1 MGNTNLKASDLDPD
15 NFQGKVNYH
24 IASKVE
30 AITLFLANKSKNHKR
45 GNQVQRTPQLEQA
58 VNLIVVFVRSR
69 LQVELRVPQ
78 LHRQGRLRKG
88 LAC

>member
-30 AITLFLANKSKNHKR
+30 ANKSKNHKR

-58 VNLIVVFVRSR
+58 VNLIVVFVCSR